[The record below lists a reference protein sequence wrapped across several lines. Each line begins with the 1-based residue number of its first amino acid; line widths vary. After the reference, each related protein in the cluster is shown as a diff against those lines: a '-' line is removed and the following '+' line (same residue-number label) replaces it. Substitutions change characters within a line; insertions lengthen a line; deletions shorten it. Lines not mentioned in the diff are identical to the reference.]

1 MLAVA
6 SLLDSVADE
15 QTKDLWRRLEEKC
28 GLTGIWATPFP
39 HFSWM
44 SCQGLDWSKVS
55 KKLEKVA
62 ARVNGFK
69 VTTAGIGIFPGISP
83 ILYLRVVKTPD
94 LLKVHQLVWKEVGK
108 YLVNPQEYYLPE
120 QWMPHITIAYGDL
133 NQDNLVCAIRD
144 LAQEARTYEIF
155 VNNIVVMYQTKDGV
169 GIKARF
175 DLE

>member
-55 KKLEKVA
+55 KKLEKDGLCLFAVQDGK
-62 ARVNGFK
+62 RP
-69 VTTAGIGIFPGISP
+69 AG
-83 ILYLRVVKTPD
+83 
-94 LLKVHQLVWKEVGK
+94 
-108 YLVNPQEYYLPE
+108 
-120 QWMPHITIAYGDL
+120 
-133 NQDNLVCAIRD
+133 
-144 LAQEARTYEIF
+144 EAPR
-155 VNNIVVMYQTKDGV
+155 MD
-169 GIKARF
+169 A
-175 DLE
+175 